1 LIQPTTYFITSA
13 LDMRLRLPLKT
24 KKKLPIGE
32 DQTPL
37 KTKENLEEYLQSAI
51 SFLQTQQDALK
62 SIISILEEVEQ
73 LAPTMKADIIRKI
86 TKEQEN
92 ESKSKLKGLRKKLKS
107 FVDLCFN
114 NRPLFSSG
122 ESDTSFELFKG
133 ASKNA
138 PRIKQPSAPHYF
150 KPIQKS
156 TTSVDVGAVQ
166 ASLQAMQEMV
176 GHNDAVAHDLQTSFT
191 ALASDPAAH
200 EKFKFFEERV
210 KTWVSE
216 VIDGQDGLTVQA
228 NILRKRVDNLVNGL
242 QEDPTD

>member
-1 LIQPTTYFITSA
+1 
-13 LDMRLRLPLKT
+13 M
-24 KKKLPIGE
+24 
-32 DQTPL
+32 
-37 KTKENLEEYLQSAI
+37 
-51 SFLQTQQDALK
+51 K

-73 LAPTMKADIIRKI
+73 LAPTMKVDIIRKI

-92 ESKSKLKGLRKKLKS
+92 ESKSKLKGLGKKLKS

-114 NRPLFSSG
+114 DLPLFSRG

-138 PRIKQPSAPHYF
+138 PRIMQPSAPHYL

-156 TTSVDVGAVQ
+156 TTSVDIGAVQ

-191 ALASDPAAH
+191 ALASDPEAH

-210 KTWVSE
+210 KSWVSE

-242 QEDPTD
+242 QDEPID